1 MVQRLACAGC
11 LWLPDSYPL
20 GLSFD
25 YSVASAGSLAYVM
38 LVFFSSTRHF
48 TLLPSDVSS
57 AIIALG
63 ETSVQVITFSGEVY
77 RGFHPMARL
86 NKCEM
91 QADRWTWWLL
101 WKLISKGVPH
111 IPQKV
116 PDRLSVPTIMMITKP
131 SWIALVFFQFLM
143 PDRSHNSRNGILHM
157 TLAFYLWF
165 LERALSPVLYNSN
178 YIPLYDYV
186 ICNHLFIWL
195 I

>member
-1 MVQRLACAGC
+1 
-11 LWLPDSYPL
+11 
-20 GLSFD
+20 
-25 YSVASAGSLAYVM
+25 M

-143 PDRSHNSRNGILHM
+143 PDPFICSLPAQALLLCKLKLKQKSLNLNTSVFHSAPSYDHPCCFPTWVKKKNRQVGLSIGNSTGFLK
-157 TLAFYLWF
+157 AF
-165 LERALSPVLYNSN
+165 AMPNAKG
-178 YIPLYDYV
+178 PLT
-186 ICNHLFIWL
+186 W
-195 I
+195 